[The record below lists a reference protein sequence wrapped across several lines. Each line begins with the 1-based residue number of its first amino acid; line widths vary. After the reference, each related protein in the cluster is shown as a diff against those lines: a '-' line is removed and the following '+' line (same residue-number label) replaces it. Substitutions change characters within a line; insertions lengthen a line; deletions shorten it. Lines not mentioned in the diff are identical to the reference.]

1 MDIAEKKLD
10 LISWLSRLEDP
21 ETLSQ
26 LAEIKEEFLK
36 QRYENS
42 LKPMSL
48 GEFRDSL
55 SEAER
60 DYAQGRILSQDELEQ
75 RIKAGRV
82 L

>member
-1 MDIAEKKLD
+1 MSTAETKLD

-21 ETLSQ
+21 KTLNQ
-26 LAEIKEEFLK
+26 VAEFKKQFLK
-36 QRYENS
+36 ERYENS

-48 GEFRDSL
+48 EEFRDSL

-60 DYAQGRILSQDELEQ
+60 DYAHGRILSQDELEK
-75 RIKAGRV
+75 RIKAGRI